1 LVYARSRQLREL
13 NMIRHTAVV
22 LGLVSVFGLVAIAR
36 ADDKKTDDYPK
47 LIIAKWEITK
57 AGGQAQVGTV
67 IDFAKDK
74 SFAMDLKI
82 NDMTEKVKGTFS
94 LEKDK
99 LTLNFKFNGM
109 DQEEVL
115 TIKKLAEDAMELED
129 KAGGVD
135 VLKKKK

>member
-1 LVYARSRQLREL
+1 MMRL
-13 NMIRHTAVV
+13 TAAV
-22 LGLVSVFGLVAIAR
+22 LGLVSVLGLVAIAR
-36 ADDKKTDDYPK
+36 ADDKKTDDFPK

-57 AGGQAQVGTV
+57 AGGQAQVGTL

-74 SFAMDLKI
+74 SFAMDLKV
-82 NDMTEKVKGTFS
+82 NDMTEKVTGTYG

-99 LTLNFKFNGM
+99 LTIKFKFNGM
-109 DQEEVL
+109 DIDEVL
-115 TIKKLAEDAMELED
+115 TIKKLTDDDMELED